1 MLLFLA
7 VALLSA
13 GALAYE
19 VLLTR
24 LFSIVQWHHYAYM
37 IISIALL
44 GYGASGAFLAL
55 VGDRLRRHFGA
66 VFGAGAALFAI
77 SAVTSFAVAERLPF
91 NALAVIWEPRQL
103 LFLPILYTL
112 FALPFFG
119 AATCIGLA
127 LAAFPDRIGRIYR
140 YDLIGAAAGAIGLM
154 LALFVLF
161 PDTALRLVALL
172 GLLAAALG
180 ITLRESGTI
189 RKDLAAACLAA
200 AIAACAALPSSW
212 TALHLSEYKGLAQ
225 ALLVPGAKVLAEDSS
240 PLGLLTVVS
249 SPTIPL
255 RYAPGLSLYNATE
268 PPAQLGVFT
277 DGDGLT
283 AITAFDGRAEPLNYL
298 DSTPTA
304 LPYHLLEKPEVLILG
319 AGGGT
324 DILLALLH
332 DAPTIDAV
340 EINPQLVRLVAER
353 FAAFAGHLYERSGV
367 RVHVAEARS
376 FIASRR
382 DRYDVI
388 QIPLLDSFA
397 AAAAGT
403 HSLSESY
410 VYTIEAF
417 AQYLDHLRP
426 GGYLAITRW
435 LKLPPRDSL
444 RLFVTALSALE
455 RRGISEPGRQLAHV
469 RSWNTT
475 TLLVKNGQLTGQDMA
490 KIRRFA
496 DERAFDLAFLPGMAR
511 EEANRFNILDQ
522 PHFFDGAIAL
532 LGPEHD
538 QFLRD
543 YKFDIAPTTDD
554 RPYFFDFFKWR
565 ALPELLERRALGGV
579 ALLDW
584 GYLVL
589 AATLVQAAALAL
601 VLILAPLLWL
611 GGDRREPAAAG
622 LAKWRVGLYFLA
634 IGFAFL
640 FIEIASIQRF
650 VLFLGH
656 PAYAIPVVLCGFLF
670 FAGIGSGIAPK
681 LTAHLEALRARS
693 PQSEPIRISAADR
706 LFRCF
711 ARFRHPPLALAIAG
725 IGAATLLHL
734 VVTLPLFR
742 WLMPLPG
749 ALKIAVSLV
758 LIAPLAFFMGMP
770 FPLGL
775 VRVAAA
781 RSALVPWAWGINGC
795 ASVLSAI
802 LAILLAM
809 SLGFNAVVLI
819 AIGLYVVAAATLRFR
834 SDTRSL
840 PTKIV
845 C

>member
-1 MLLFLA
+1 MLPA
-7 VALLSA
+7 VALVSA

-24 LFSIVQWHHYAYM
+24 LFSIVQWHHHAHM
-37 IISIALL
+37 VISIALL

-55 VGDRLRRHFGA
+55 VGEALRRHLGA
-66 VFGAGAALFAI
+66 AFAAGAALFAV
-77 SAVTSFAVAERLPF
+77 STVASFAVAERLPF
-91 NALAVIWEPRQL
+91 NPLAVIWEPRQL
-103 LFLPILYTL
+103 LFLFILYAL

-119 AATCIGLA
+119 AGTSIGLA
-127 LAAFPDRIGRIYR
+127 LAAFPERVGRTYR

-172 GLLAAALG
+172 GLLAAALA
-180 ITLRESGTI
+180 ISLRESGAI
-189 RKDLAAACLAA
+189 RKGRAAACSVA

-212 TALHLSEYKGLAQ
+212 TALHLSEYKGLSQ
-225 ALLVPGAKVLAEDSS
+225 ALLVPGARVLAEDSS

-255 RYAPGLSLYNATE
+255 RHVPGLSLHNTTE

-283 AITAFDGRAEPLNYL
+283 AITAFDGRREPLNYL
-298 DSTPTA
+298 DSTPSA

-353 FAAFAGHLYERSGV
+353 FAAFAGRLYERPGV

-376 FIASRR
+376 FITSRR
-382 DRYDVI
+382 DRYDLI

-417 AQYLDHLRP
+417 EQYLDHLRP

-444 RLFVTALSALE
+444 RLFATAVSALE
-455 RRGISEPGRQLAHV
+455 RRGIGEPGAQLALV

-475 TLLVKNGQLTGQDMA
+475 TLLVKNGPLTGEDTA

-511 EEANRFNILDQ
+511 AEANRFNILDQ
-522 PHFFDGAIAL
+522 PYFFDGAVAF
-532 LGPEHD
+532 LGPTRED
-538 QFLRD
+538 FLRD
-543 YKFDIAPTTDD
+543 YTFDVRPTTDD

-565 ALPELLERRALGGV
+565 ALPELLQRRALGGA

-589 AATLVQAAALAL
+589 AVTLVQVTALAL

-611 GGDRREPAAAG
+611 GRNRPEPAA
-622 LAKWRVGLYFLA
+622 LATWRVALYFLA

-650 VLFLGH
+650 MLFLGH
-656 PAYAIPVVLCGFLF
+656 PVYAIPVMLAGFLF
-670 FAGIGSGIAPK
+670 FAGLGSGIAPK
-681 LTAHLEALRARS
+681 L
-693 PQSEPIRISAADR
+693 SA
-706 LFRCF
+706 
-711 ARFRHPPLALAIAG
+711 
-725 IGAATLLHL
+725 
-734 VVTLPLFR
+734 
-742 WLMPLPG
+742 
-749 ALKIAVSLV
+749 SL
-758 LIAPLAFFMGMP
+758 
-770 FPLGL
+770 
-775 VRVAAA
+775 
-781 RSALVPWAWGINGC
+781 
-795 ASVLSAI
+795 
-802 LAILLAM
+802 
-809 SLGFNAVVLI
+809 
-819 AIGLYVVAAATLRFR
+819 
-834 SDTRSL
+834 
-840 PTKIV
+840 
-845 C
+845 

>member
-7 VALLSA
+7 VALVSA

-37 IISIALL
+37 VISIALL

-55 VGDRLRRHFGA
+55 VGDGLRRHLGA
-66 VFGAGAALFAI
+66 AFAAGAALFAV

-103 LFLPILYTL
+103 LFLPVLYTL

-127 LAAFPDRIGRIYR
+127 LAAFPERVGRIYR
-140 YDLIGAAAGAIGLM
+140 YDLIGAAAGAICLM

-180 ITLRESGTI
+180 ISLRESGAI
-189 RKDLAAACLAA
+189 RKGRAAACSAA
-200 AIAACAALPSSW
+200 AIAACAALPPSW
-212 TALHLSEYKGLAQ
+212 TALHLSEYKGLSQ

-255 RYAPGLSLYNATE
+255 RHAPGLSLYNATE

-283 AITAFDGRAEPLNYL
+283 AITAFDGRREPLNYL

-332 DAPTIDAV
+332 GAPTIDAV

-353 FAAFAGHLYERSGV
+353 FAAFAGHLYERPGV

-376 FIASRR
+376 FVAGRR

-417 AQYLDHLRP
+417 EQYLDHLRP

-444 RLFVTALSALE
+444 RLFATAVSALE
-455 RRGISEPGRQLAHV
+455 RRGIGEPGRHLALV

-475 TLLVKNGQLTGQDMA
+475 TLLVKNGPLTGEDA
-490 KIRRFA
+490 A
-496 DERAFDLAFLPGMAR
+496 
-511 EEANRFNILDQ
+511 ANRFNILDQ
-522 PHFFDGAIAL
+522 HYFFDSAVAL
-532 LGPEHD
+532 LGPQRKE
-538 QFLRD
+538 FLRA
-543 YKFDIAPTTDD
+543 YKFDVAPTSDD
-554 RPYFFDFFKWR
+554 RPYFFDFFKWQ
-565 ALPELLERRALGGV
+565 ALPELLERRTLGGA

-584 GYLVL
+584 GYAVL
-589 AATLVQAAALAL
+589 AATLVQASVLAV
-601 VLILAPLLWL
+601 VLILTPLLWL
-611 GGDRREPAAAG
+611 GRHRPQAAAAA
-622 LAKWRVGLYFLA
+622 LARWRIALYFLA
-634 IGFAFL
+634 IGFGFL
-640 FIEIASIQRF
+640 FVEIASIQRF

-656 PAYAIPVVLCGFLF
+656 PVYAIPVVLCAFLF
-670 FAGIGSGIAPK
+670 FAGLGSGFAPG
-681 LTAHLEALRARS
+681 LTARLDALQGLSA
-693 PQSEPIRISAADR
+693 PGALIR
-706 LFRCF
+706 FTGGEGRCRW
-711 ARFRHPPLALAIAG
+711 AVRVRHPTLALAVAG
-725 IGAATLLHL
+725 IVAAAALHL
-734 VVTLPLFR
+734 VAAPSLFR
-742 WLMPLPG
+742 WLMPLPDT
-749 ALKIAVSLV
+749 LKIAVSLI
-758 LIAPLAFFMGMP
+758 LIAPLAFFMGLP
-770 FPLGL
+770 FPLAL

-781 RSALVPWAWGINGC
+781 RPGLVPWAWGINGC

-809 SLGFNAVVLI
+809 SLGFSAVLMI
-819 AIGLYVVAAATLRFR
+819 AIGLYLVAAATLR
-834 SDTRSL
+834 
-840 PTKIV
+840 
-845 C
+845 

>member
-7 VALLSA
+7 VALVSA

-37 IISIALL
+37 VISIALL

-55 VGDRLRRHFGA
+55 AGEVLRRHLGA
-66 VFGAGAALFAI
+66 AFAAGATLFAV
-77 SAVTSFAVAERLPF
+77 SAVLSFAIAERLPF
-91 NALAVIWEPRQL
+91 NPLAVIWEPRQL
-103 LFLPILYTL
+103 LFLPILYAL

-127 LAAFPDRIGRIYR
+127 LAAFPKRVGRIYR

-172 GLLAAALG
+172 GLLAAALAISLPDNG
-180 ITLRESGTI
+180 AI
-189 RKDLAAACLAA
+189 RKGRAAACSVAA
-200 AIAACAALPSSW
+200 VAACAALPPSW
-212 TALHLSEYKGLAQ
+212 TALHLSEYKGLSQ
-225 ALLVPGAKVLAEDSS
+225 ALLVPGAQVLAEDSS

-249 SPTIPL
+249 SPTVPL
-255 RYAPGLSLYNATE
+255 RHAPGLSLNNATE

-283 AITAFDGRAEPLNYL
+283 AITAFDGRREPLDYL
-298 DSTPTA
+298 DFTPTA

-319 AGGGT
+319 AGGGA

-332 DAPTIDAV
+332 GAPTIEAV
-340 EINPQLVRLVAER
+340 ELNPQLVRLVAQR
-353 FAAFAGHLYERSGV
+353 FAAFAGHLYEHPGV

-376 FIASRR
+376 FVAGRR

-388 QIPLLDSFA
+388 QIPLFDSFA
-397 AAAAGT
+397 AAVAGT

-410 VYTIEAF
+410 VYTVEAF
-417 AQYLDHLRP
+417 EQYLDRLRP

-444 RLFVTALSALE
+444 RLFATAVSALE
-455 RRGISEPGRQLAHV
+455 RRGIGEPGGHLALV

-475 TLLVKNGQLTGQDMA
+475 TLLVKNDPLTGLDMA

-496 DERAFDLAFLPGMAR
+496 DQRAFDLAFLPGMAR

-522 PHFFDGAIAL
+522 PQFFDGAVAL
-532 LGPEHD
+532 LGPEPD
-538 QFLRD
+538 EFLRG

-565 ALPELLERRALGGV
+565 ALPELFERRALGGA

-589 AATLVQAAALAL
+589 AATLIQAAALAL
-601 VLILAPLLWL
+601 VLILVPLLWL
-611 GGDRREPAAAG
+611 GHDRREPAAAD
-622 LAKWRVGLYFLA
+622 LARWRVALYFLA

-656 PAYAIPVVLCGFLF
+656 PVYAIPVVLCGFLF
-670 FAGIGSGIAPK
+670 FAGLGSGIAPK
-681 LTAHLEALRARS
+681 LTARLEQMRARS
-693 PQSEPIRISAADR
+693 PQSAPIRIRAADR

-711 ARFRHPPLALAIAG
+711 VRVQHPPLALAIAG
-725 IGAATLLHL
+725 IVTAALLQL
-734 VVTLPLFR
+734 IIALPLFR

-749 ALKIAVSLV
+749 ALKIAVSLA

-770 FPLGL
+770 FPLAL

-781 RSALVPWAWGINGC
+781 RAELVPWAWGINGC

-819 AIGLYVVAAATLRFR
+819 ALGLYVFAGATLR
-834 SDTRSL
+834 
-840 PTKIV
+840 
-845 C
+845 

>member
-1 MLLFLA
+1 MLLLLA
-7 VALLSA
+7 VALVSA

-37 IISIALL
+37 VISIALL

-55 VGDRLRRHFGA
+55 AGEALRRHLGA
-66 VFGAGAALFAI
+66 VFAAGAALFAV
-77 SAVTSFAVAERLPF
+77 SAVASFAVAERLPF

-103 LFLPILYTL
+103 LFLPFLYAL

-127 LAAFPDRIGRIYR
+127 LAAFPERIGRIYR

-161 PDTALRLVALL
+161 PDTALRLVAVL
-172 GLLAAALG
+172 GLLAAALA
-180 ITLRESGTI
+180 ISLRDSGAI
-189 RKDLAAACLAA
+189 RKGRAAACAVA
-200 AIAACAALPSSW
+200 AIAACAALPPSW
-212 TALHLSEYKGLAQ
+212 TALHLSEYKGLSQ
-225 ALLVPGAKVLAEDSS
+225 ALLVPGAKVLAEESS
-240 PLGLLTVVS
+240 PLGLITVVS
-249 SPTIPL
+249 SPTVPL
-255 RYAPGLSLYNATE
+255 RHAPGLSVNNTTE

-283 AITAFDGRAEPLNYL
+283 AITAFDGRREPLAYL
-298 DSTPTA
+298 DSMLAA
-304 LPYHLLEKPEVLILG
+304 LPYHLLEKPAVLILG
-319 AGGGT
+319 AGGGA
-324 DILLALLH
+324 DVLLALMH
-332 DAPTIDAV
+332 GAPAIDAV
-340 EINPQLVRLVAER
+340 ELNPQLVRLVAER
-353 FAAFAGHLYERSGV
+353 FAPFAGHLYQRPGV

-376 FIASRR
+376 FVAGRR
-382 DRYDVI
+382 DRYDLI

-417 AQYLDHLRP
+417 EQYLDRLRP

-444 RLFVTALSALE
+444 RLFATAVSALE
-455 RRGISEPGRQLAHV
+455 RRGIGEPGRQLALV

-475 TLLVKNGQLTGQDMA
+475 TLLVKNGPLSDQDTA
-490 KIRRFA
+490 RVRRFA

-522 PHFFDGAIAL
+522 AEFFDGAVAL
-532 LGPEHD
+532 LGPERD
-538 QFLRD
+538 AFLRD

-565 ALPELLERRALGGV
+565 ALPELFERRALGGA

-589 AATLVQAAALAL
+589 AATLIQSAALAL

-611 GGDRREPAAAG
+611 GRDRRESKAADLG
-622 LAKWRVGLYFLA
+622 RWRVVLYFLA
-634 IGFAFL
+634 IGVAFL

-656 PAYAIPVVLCGFLF
+656 PVYAIPVVLCGFLF
-670 FAGIGSGIAPK
+670 FAGLGSGIAPT
-681 LTAHLEALRARS
+681 LTARLEAVRARS
-693 PQSEPIRISAADR
+693 PQRSPIGAADR
-706 LFRCF
+706 LFR
-711 ARFRHPPLALAIAG
+711 RFVRVRHPALTLAVAGIAIA
-725 IGAATLLHL
+725 ALMHL
-734 VVTLPLFR
+734 VLALPLFR
-742 WLMPLPG
+742 WLMPLSG

-770 FPLGL
+770 FPLAL
-775 VRVAAA
+775 ARVAAA
-781 RSALVPWAWGINGC
+781 RPALVPWSWGINGC
-795 ASVLSAI
+795 ASVLSAV

-819 AIGLYVVAAATLRFR
+819 AIALYVVAAATLR
-834 SDTRSL
+834 
-840 PTKIV
+840 
-845 C
+845 